1 MKTNQR
7 TTHLIYGPTAA
18 GKSTYA
24 RKLATEVNGVR
35 FAIDEWMHAMFG
47 ADMPKQIDMSWVMPR
62 VARCQTQVWSVAEQI
77 LCTGTDVVLELGL
90 LRKTD
95 RASIKAK
102 VEKSGHIAVF
112 HFVDAD
118 LPTRRQRV
126 IDRNAQKGETYS
138 FDVTPAMFEVMEH
151 YFERPSESE
160 LTNSQL
166 LDSSQ
171 LGAAAWK

>member
-1 MKTNQR
+1 MKTKQKI
-7 TTHLIYGPTAA
+7 THLIFGPTAA

-47 ADMPKQIDMSWVMPR
+47 ADVPKQMDMSWVMPR

-77 LCTGTDVVLELGL
+77 LSSGTDVVLELGL

-95 RASIKAK
+95 RDSIKAK

-126 IDRNAQKGETYS
+126 LDRNAEKGETYS
-138 FDVTPAMFEVMEH
+138 FDVTTEMFEAMEH

-160 LTNSQL
+160 LSNSQL
-166 LDSSQ
+166 VQSTQ
-171 LGAAAWK
+171 VGAPSWK